1 MRGFAILAVI
11 LIHTSAYY
19 KYFDFVNGLAIGNI
33 LADTLAQVANPL
45 FIVISGLVLSL
56 NYRGQFSLK
65 TFYNKRFMSIIPQY
79 VFFSLFY
86 LLLIF
91 LVTGQAASILD
102 IVVDLLT
109 GNAYSHLW
117 FFVLIIQFY
126 LLYPLLLKVYD
137 YAEKKSSILALLGL
151 CLVAQILWA
160 ILGLVTLSAL
170 PGDSFL
176 YTFINSLFAR
186 LFVLYI
192 FYFMLG
198 MYAGKNFGSLK
209 ARVSS
214 LSLRATGIAL
224 GLICLLTAFQTGVT
238 ASGILIYGNY
248 DFIAPMFLLLN
259 KIPGPVLYLLEFLI
273 LFKVAISIAA
283 DTPVPGVKK
292 LSGIFRSL
300 GKYSFGIYLIH
311 PFFMFLLIRTLRS
324 IGITYVN
331 AEFYLLM
338 FGLTALVS
346 YASVLAISY
355 LPFSGL
361 VIGVHNTLKNDG
373 RDGKSLQAH

>member
-91 LVTGQAASILD
+91 LVTGQGAGILD

-137 YAEKKSSILALLGL
+137 YAEKNNSILALLGL

-176 YTFINSLFAR
+176 YTFINCLFAR

-198 MYAGKNFGSLK
+198 MYAGKNFGRLK

-214 LSLRATGIAL
+214 LSLPATGIAL

-238 ASGILIYGNY
+238 ASGIIIYGNY

-283 DTPVPGVKK
+283 DTPALGAKK

-300 GKYSFGIYLIH
+300 GRYSFGIYLIH

-338 FGLTALVS
+338 FGLTALIS

-355 LPFSGL
+355 LPFSRL

>member
-33 LADTLAQVANPL
+33 LADTLAQMANPL

-137 YAEKKSSILALLGL
+137 YAEKKISILALLGL

-160 ILGLVTLSAL
+160 ILGLATLSAL

-214 LSLRATGIAL
+214 LSLPATGIAL

-238 ASGILIYGNY
+238 ANGILIYGNY
-248 DFIAPMFLLLN
+248 DLIAPMFLLLN

-273 LFKVAISIAA
+273 LFKVAISIARHSGA
-283 DTPVPGVKK
+283 GREKAVGHFQEPREILFRHLPDPSLLHVPPDPNPALYRHHLCKCRVLPPDVRLNGTRQ
-292 LSGIFRSL
+292 LRL
-300 GKYSFGIYLIH
+300 GPGYQLPAVQQAGH
-311 PFFMFLLIRTLRS
+311 RRTQ
-324 IGITYVN
+324 Y
-331 AEFYLLM
+331 
-338 FGLTALVS
+338 
-346 YASVLAISY
+346 
-355 LPFSGL
+355 P
-361 VIGVHNTLKNDG
+361 
-373 RDGKSLQAH
+373 